1 MSNHITNHTAVFAR
15 IGNDIRR
22 CRLRGLTAHLW
33 ASAVNNAN
41 DTVNVEHA
49 APADQYKRIA
59 VETLVGCLSDIKGYA
74 HGFTARDIARTV
86 DWFAA
91 RGVRA

>member
-1 MSNHITNHTAVFAR
+1 MANRANNHNAIFAR

-22 CRLRGLTAHLW
+22 CRLRGLTAHMW

-49 APADQYKRIA
+49 APADQYKLIA
-59 VETLVGCLSDIKGYA
+59 VETLVGCLSDIKLYA
-74 HGFTARDIARTV
+74 YGFTARDIARTV
-86 DWFAA
+86 AWFAA
-91 RGVRA
+91 RGVEA